1 MRRRSER
8 NTHPVVTAGIAT
20 AWSTPLLVTAAMV
33 CPPALLA
40 IPAAGAV
47 AAGRKAS
54 KRRAARH
61 QAELEATEMDAN
73 WARWNQLDPTSPR
86 GY

>member
-1 MRRRSER
+1 MRIRSCA
-8 NTHPVVTAGIAT
+8 NTSSAVAVTA
-20 AWSTPLLVTAAMV
+20 AWSTPLVVTAAMV

-47 AAGRKAS
+47 AGSRKLS
-54 KRRAARH
+54 KRRAKVA
-61 QAELEATEMDAN
+61 QAADDAAYLEAAQ
-73 WARWNQLDPTSPR
+73 ARWNQLDPTSPR